1 MSSGFG
7 WLYAAEAAFG
17 IASKW
22 NEHNEASISAYNS
35 QRQANRQA
43 ALNNNLAFNA
53 LLNINEEEALNYKK
67 QAIDKF
73 ELQKDIQRA
82 LASQLARDGSANKSG
97 GSVNSILMNI
107 ERQGLNALYRKD
119 FNFHVK
125 LRNLQQQRQ
134 NIALETASKN
144 NQVFA
149 QIQGFP
155 SSTGLGL
162 SIGATALQTGLR
174 YKEGLRTK
182 SKSTPIIS
190 TTPITP
196 TTKQF
201 TFGEDFERD
210 FQDPNL
216 QNRFGEYI

>member
-1 MSSGFG
+1 
-7 WLYAAEAAFG
+7 
-17 IASKW
+17 
-22 NEHNEASISAYNS
+22 
-35 QRQANRQA
+35 
-43 ALNNNLAFNA
+43 
-53 LLNINEEEALNYKK
+53 
-67 QAIDKF
+67 
-73 ELQKDIQRA
+73 
-82 LASQLARDGSANKSG
+82 
-97 GSVNSILMNI
+97 MNI

-190 TTPITP
+190 TTPITSP
-196 TTKQF
+196 TYRPSKQF
-201 TFGEDFERD
+201 TFGEQFEKDFPMSGVD
-210 FQDPNL
+210 D
-216 QNRFGEYI
+216 

>member
-7 WLYAAEAAFG
+7 WLYAATAAFD

-22 NEHNEASISAYNS
+22 NEYNDDHISAYYS
-35 QRQANRQA
+35 RMQASRQA

-82 LASQLARDGSANKSG
+82 LATQLARDGSANKSG
-97 GSVNSILMNI
+97 GSVNNVLMNI

-119 FNFHVK
+119 FNFHTK

-149 QIQGFP
+149 QIKGFP

-162 SIGATALQTGLR
+162 SIGATALQTGLA
-174 YKEGLRTK
+174 YKEGLAKKET
-182 SKSTPIIS
+182 
-190 TTPITP
+190 
-196 TTKQF
+196 
-201 TFGEDFERD
+201 
-210 FQDPNL
+210 L
-216 QNRFGEYI
+216 